1 MFTKQ
6 MSKSQLI
13 KLYIPLLNVLNI
25 VDDSLSRKE
34 KEDLDL
40 GNPSLDDLDRDAICC
55 RTVKIF
61 A

>member
-13 KLYIPLLNVLNI
+13 KLYISLLNVLNI

-34 KEDLDL
+34 KF
-40 GNPSLDDLDRDAICC
+40 I
-55 RTVKIF
+55 
-61 A
+61 